1 MLLFEK
7 YCAQTSLQQII
18 IFLVFF
24 SLAQYAK
31 KNGLLRNKGIRAAI
45 GVSVAAV
52 LLIAV
57 FIVYWLIMRK
67 KKGMQSFPPFCLA
80 TSFSHVSL
88 PVNKCHY
95 TFFLISKVSGCSSFC
110 PSHLKKKISKVS

>member
-31 KNGLLRNKGIRAAI
+31 KNGLLRNKGIRATI
-45 GVSVAAV
+45 GVSVAVV
-52 LLIAV
+52 LLIVV

-67 KKGMQSFPPFCLA
+67 KKGMQSFSVLLSGHLLFTYFI
-80 TSFSHVSL
+80 TSEQMSLHV
-88 PVNKCHY
+88 
-95 TFFLISKVSGCSSFC
+95 FLNF
-110 PSHLKKKISKVS
+110 